1 MANVL
6 ENIIFPVKEEMEKYN
21 RTFDSYMSTD
31 NPLLDN
37 ILNDMSKHKGKGMRP
52 LITILSAKMFGDVQE
67 ITYHLAAAYEL
78 FHNATLIHDDIIDES
93 DTRRGRPSVYS
104 LFGSRISVLVGD
116 YVLTNALISSITT
129 KRIELMEEVFKA
141 ARWLVDGEL
150 FQLYNI
156 SLDEISE
163 INYYNIIKKK
173 TAVLFASCAKSGAMT
188 TTDNPQDIKNME
200 DFGMIVGKCFQI
212 KDDIFDYIAGDEI
225 GKPRGNDMIE
235 GKLTLPVI
243 HALLTTNNEEMIA
256 IAKKVKSGEASRGEI
271 DSLVRYTI
279 VNHGIDYAYDIMEN
293 YAEDARA
300 ILCQY
305 PDSPVRSALSYYIDF
320 VIQRNM

>member
-1 MANVL
+1 MP
-6 ENIIFPVKEEMEKYN
+6 NIADQILSAVKDEMVEYN
-21 RTFDSYMSTD
+21 RVFDSYMTTD

-37 ILNDMSKHKGKGMRP
+37 ILNDMSRHKGKGMRP
-52 LITILSAKMFGDVQE
+52 LITILSAKMFGEVQE
-67 ITYHLAAAYEL
+67 VTYHLAAAYEL

-129 KRIELMEEVFKA
+129 KRIELMEEVFRA

-163 INYYNIIKKK
+163 INYYDIIKKK
-173 TAVLFASCAKSGAMT
+173 TAILFASCAKSGAMT

-243 HALLTTNNEEMIA
+243 HALLTTNNEEMTA
-256 IAKKVKSGEASRGEI
+256 IAKRVKAGEASRGEI
-271 DSLVRYTI
+271 DQLVRFTI
-279 VNHGIDYAYDIMEN
+279 DNHGIDYAYEMMRK
-293 YAEDARA
+293 YADQACE
-300 ILCQY
+300 ILAQY
-305 PDSPVRSALSYYIDF
+305 PDSEVKTALTEYVEY
-320 VIQRNM
+320 VVERNH

>member
-1 MANVL
+1 MADIV
-6 ENIIFPVKEEMEKYN
+6 ENILFPVKEEMEKYN
-21 RTFDSYMSTD
+21 QTFDSYMTTD

-37 ILNDMSKHKGKGMRP
+37 ILKDMSKHKGKGMRP
-52 LITILSAKMFGDVQE
+52 LITILSAKMFGEVQDV
-67 ITYHLAAAYEL
+67 TYHLAAAYEL

-129 KRIELMEEVFKA
+129 RRIELMEEVFRA

-173 TAVLFASCAKSGAMT
+173 TAILFASCAKSGAMT

-212 KDDIFDYIAGDEI
+212 KDDIFDYIAGEEI

-243 HALLTTNNEEMIA
+243 HALLSTNNEEMIG
-256 IAKKVKSGEASRGEI
+256 IAKKVKAGEASRVEI
-271 DSLVRYTI
+271 DSLVRFTI
-279 VNHGIDYAYDIMEN
+279 DNQGIEYAYEMMEK
-293 YAEDARA
+293 YAAQARE
-300 ILCQY
+300 ILNQY
-305 PDSPVRSALSYYIDF
+305 PDSDVKTALSNYISF
-320 VIQRNM
+320 VIQRNK

>member
-1 MANVL
+1 MTNIV
-6 ENIIFPVKEEMEKYN
+6 ENILFAVKDEMEKYN
-21 RTFDSYMSTD
+21 QTFDSYMSTE

-37 ILNDMSKHKGKGMRP
+37 ILKDMSKHKGKGMRP
-52 LITILSAKMFGDVQE
+52 LITILSAKLFGEVQD

-129 KRIELMEEVFKA
+129 KRIELMEEVFRA

-173 TAVLFASCAKSGAMT
+173 TAVLFSSCAKSGAMT
-188 TTDNPQDIKNME
+188 TTDNSQDIKNME
-200 DFGMIVGKCFQI
+200 DFGMLVGKCFQI

-243 HALLTTNNEEMIA
+243 HALLSTNNEDMISV
-256 IAKKVKSGEASRGEI
+256 AKKVKAGEANREEI
-271 DSLVRYTI
+271 DSLVRFTI
-279 VNHGIDYAYDIMEN
+279 DNQGIDYAYEIMDK
-293 YAEDARA
+293 YAIQACG
-300 ILCQY
+300 ILDQY
-305 PDSPVRSALSYYIDF
+305 PDSDVKTALKNYVDY
-320 VIQRNM
+320 VVKRNY